1 MRYYGTIVRWNESR
15 RFGAIR
21 EESTENEIFVA
32 LSAFNGHIEGP
43 FEGQRVSFYLAK
55 GRQGRS
61 EAQDVRF
68 VDDFDDEAESLPH
81 AAYRKQDRSPSRA
94 GGVLLAILL
103 GAALLGGAWYGWQA
117 WQDQRAQTV
126 HTTTPPD
133 SMVAT
138 IAAQMEAER
147 KAWNQAV
154 KSPASAKPSAK
165 FSCDGRQYCS
175 QMNSREEAEFFIRHC
190 PNTKMD
196 SDNDG
201 IPCENDSHW

>member
-15 RFGAIR
+15 RFGTIR

-32 LSAFNGHIEGP
+32 LSAFNGHTEGP

-201 IPCENDSHW
+201 IPCENDSRW

>member
-32 LSAFNGHIEGP
+32 FSAFNGDTEGP
-43 FEGQRVSFYLAK
+43 FEGQRVSFYLAN

-68 VDDFDDEAESLPH
+68 VDDFDDASSPSY
-81 AAYRKQDRSPSRA
+81 ADYRKQGNGSSRA
-94 GGVLLAILL
+94 GGVLLTIALV
-103 GAALLGGAWYGWQA
+103 AALLSGGWYGRQA
-117 WQDQRAQTV
+117 WQSHHTQTV
-126 HTTTPPD
+126 HTTPQPD

-138 IAAQMEAER
+138 IAAQMKAER

-196 SDNDG
+196 GDNDG
-201 IPCENDSHW
+201 IPCENRW

>member
-32 LSAFNGHIEGP
+32 LSAFNGNPDGP

-68 VDDFDDEAESLPH
+68 ADDFDDEAESSFY
-81 AAYRKQDRSPSRA
+81 AAYRKQGCPSRA

-103 GAALLGGAWYGWQA
+103 VAALLGGAWYGWQV
-117 WQDQRAQTV
+117 WQNHRAQTV
-126 HTTTPPD
+126 HTTKQSD

-138 IAAQMEAER
+138 IAA
-147 KAWNQAV
+147 
-154 KSPASAKPSAK
+154 
-165 FSCDGRQYCS
+165 
-175 QMNSREEAEFFIRHC
+175 
-190 PNTKMD
+190 
-196 SDNDG
+196 
-201 IPCENDSHW
+201 